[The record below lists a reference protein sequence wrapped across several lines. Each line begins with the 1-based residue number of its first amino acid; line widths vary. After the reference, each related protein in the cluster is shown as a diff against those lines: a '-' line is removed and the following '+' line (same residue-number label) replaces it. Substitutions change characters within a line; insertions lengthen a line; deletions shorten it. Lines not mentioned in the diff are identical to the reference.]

1 MLSDAFAAH
10 TDPQIKFST
19 DILLQP
25 HPDMAD
31 IIGLVSSTC
40 SLISFTK
47 SIIDACAHY
56 YKTARG
62 ANNDIL
68 SISSSVYSLKKL
80 LENVQ
85 KLGSTFN
92 SEALN
97 PAYLPFLR
105 CLEEHMT
112 QCDESMEELGEAL
125 GVIMESG
132 GQNPGIKVKF
142 LLKLKWPLKEKQVE
156 RHLQII
162 ERVKTAITLILN
174 SLAHIYNRS
183 IGEGI
188 AGLQDRMVEL
198 TTGINNIGV
207 TVRRILEDD
216 TDEQIR
222 SWLKE
227 NAPDS
232 SLNHCMAREKY
243 TAGTGKW
250 LLESQTFTSWL
261 NEEKRALWIHGI
273 PGAGK
278 TIICSSV
285 IEKVKSL
292 CNPEHGHQYAYFYFD
307 ATDKWKQVVSGLL
320 YRLIQQLCP
329 GGMFPGEMRHLY
341 RTESKQG
348 IEQLS
353 TKLFVDT
360 LVSTLDSSHRT
371 FLIVDALDECSQKD
385 EVMKIILRLARLES
399 ARVSILV
406 SSREEREIREAFKS
420 DFQNIS
426 LDTSG
431 HNADIVHHIATTIY
445 DETHFRRL
453 DSTMREEVYNVLRFQ
468 GKGMYHPFEINP
480 LTRNRFRLV
489 ECQLDILKRLYRR
502 SDVQK
507 ALKTLPRTLDE
518 TYDRILQN
526 IPAEH
531 YEYTRTAIQALL
543 VSFRPLTVK
552 ELAEALT
559 VNYEKELFDFKDRF
573 WDPHDV
579 LEFCSTL
586 ISSQRFSIV

>member
-1 MLSDAFAAH
+1 
-10 TDPQIKFST
+10 
-19 DILLQP
+19 
-25 HPDMAD
+25 MAD

-85 KLGSTFN
+85 KLGNTFN

-125 GVIMESG
+125 GVILESG
-132 GQNPGIKVKF
+132 GENPGEVKVKF

-174 SLAHIYNRS
+174 SLAHIYNRA
-183 IGEGI
+183 GMV
-188 AGLQDRMVEL
+188 GLQDRMAEL

-207 TVRRILEDD
+207 SVRRILEDD

-243 TAGTGKW
+243 TTGTGKW

-292 CNPEHGHQYAYFYFD
+292 CNPNHGHQYAYFYFD
-307 ATDKWKQVVSGLL
+307 ATDKRKQVVSGLL

-329 GGMFPGEMRHLY
+329 GGPFPGEIRHLY
-341 RTESKQG
+341 RTDSKQG
-348 IEQLS
+348 IEQLN
-353 TKLFVDT
+353 TKLFIET
-360 LVSTLDSSHRT
+360 LVSTLDPLHRT
-371 FLIVDALDECSQKD
+371 FLIVDALDECSQKS

-399 ARVSILV
+399 ARISILV
-406 SSREEREIREAFKS
+406 SSREEREIREAFKN

-426 LDTSG
+426 LDTNG
-431 HNADIVHHIATTIY
+431 HNADIAHHIATTIY
-445 DETHFRRL
+445 DETHFRTL
-453 DSTMREEVYNVLRFQ
+453 DSTLRREVCDVLGSQ
-468 GKGMYHPFEINP
+468 GEGMYHPFEVNA

-489 ECQLDILKRLYRR
+489 ECQLDILRRLFRP
-502 SDVQK
+502 SDVRR

-518 TYDRILQN
+518 TYDRILHN
-526 IPAEH
+526 IPAE
-531 YEYTRTAIQALL
+531 YCEYTRTAIQALL

-559 VNYEKELFDFKDRF
+559 VDYEKELFDFKDRF
-573 WDPHDV
+573 WDPHVV
-579 LEFCSTL
+579 LDFCSTL
-586 ISSQRFSIV
+586 ISLQRFIIV

>member
-1 MLSDAFAAH
+1 
-10 TDPQIKFST
+10 
-19 DILLQP
+19 
-25 HPDMAD
+25 
-31 IIGLVSSTC
+31 
-40 SLISFTK
+40 
-47 SIIDACAHY
+47 
-56 YKTARG
+56 
-62 ANNDIL
+62 
-68 SISSSVYSLKKL
+68 
-80 LENVQ
+80 
-85 KLGSTFN
+85 
-92 SEALN
+92 
-97 PAYLPFLR
+97 
-105 CLEEHMT
+105 
-112 QCDESMEELGEAL
+112 
-125 GVIMESG
+125 
-132 GQNPGIKVKF
+132 
-142 LLKLKWPLKEKQVE
+142 
-156 RHLQII
+156 
-162 ERVKTAITLILN
+162 
-174 SLAHIYNRS
+174 
-183 IGEGI
+183 
-188 AGLQDRMVEL
+188 
-198 TTGINNIGV
+198 
-207 TVRRILEDD
+207 
-216 TDEQIR
+216 
-222 SWLKE
+222 
-227 NAPDS
+227 
-232 SLNHCMAREKY
+232 
-243 TAGTGKW
+243 
-250 LLESQTFTSWL
+250 
-261 NEEKRALWIHGI
+261 
-273 PGAGK
+273 
-278 TIICSSV
+278 
-285 IEKVKSL
+285 
-292 CNPEHGHQYAYFYFD
+292 
-307 ATDKWKQVVSGLL
+307 VVSGLL